1 MLLKHYFWNQ
11 WIIKVSG
18 VNRHEPGGQ
27 ILSSSSISSSNLLAV
42 IETFLFKLKDVFG
55 EIFSQF
61 LLFEEAPW

>member
-1 MLLKHYFWNQ
+1 M
-11 WIIKVSG
+11 SG

-27 ILSSSSISSSNLLAV
+27 ILSSSISSSNLLAV